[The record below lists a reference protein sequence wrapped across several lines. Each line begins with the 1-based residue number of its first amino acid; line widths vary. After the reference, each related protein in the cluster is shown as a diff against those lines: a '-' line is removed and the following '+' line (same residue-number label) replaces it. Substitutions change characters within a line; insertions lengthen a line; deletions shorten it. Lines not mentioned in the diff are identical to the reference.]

1 MGASASD
8 IRAGGAFVEVNA
20 DTTQAKKNLTGFGAA
35 LQDLKKGLGEESKFG
50 GLFKILAGTGAVAG
64 LALAGRLLSDMTGK
78 AVELTAEFQ
87 DGKKSA
93 GEVAEELWQSVP
105 ILGDI
110 RKAGVSIRELW
121 YGEAMGI
128 RKMTAEAERLNTA
141 VDDRRKLLLESN
153 KQWREQRDIIASMAG
168 DLQLIGKRGL
178 EAQVQTARN
187 SAADKERSLR
197 GSAFDDIERL
207 KAAAGKSPEAARD
220 LKKNIAQR
228 EGVLATQ
235 IAGNAITAQDQI
247 NKLYEEERKR
257 LRDANYER
265 EQGIA
270 DTKAQAAA
278 IDAQTSALGQLT
290 DTEKAHADRLRESAD
305 IEKEL
310 TESIS
315 KARFD
320 ALKDIEGLSTDD
332 FSSRD
337 KRLAQLEEEIQSYQD
352 LSDAKQRASGQS
364 AAAADLNAIFNPI
377 EDAFDS
383 ATTGGGIMGQLD
395 QMFGPIEDAY
405 DKLKDT
411 IWGGHISSFGTF
423 NGSMAGQGGG
433 VAVQK
438 LTDIAKYAML
448 QYQWTRRQV
457 GGPTFR

>member
-1 MGASASD
+1 
-8 IRAGGAFVEVNA
+8 
-20 DTTQAKKNLTGFGAA
+20 
-35 LQDLKKGLGEESKFG
+35 
-50 GLFKILAGTGAVAG
+50 
-64 LALAGRLLSDMTGK
+64 
-78 AVELTAEFQ
+78 
-87 DGKKSA
+87 
-93 GEVAEELWQSVP
+93 VP

-110 RKAGVSIRELW
+110 RKAGLNIRELW
-121 YGEAMGI
+121 DSEAI
-128 RKMTAEAERLNTA
+128 AIKKMTAEAERLNESTEA
-141 VDDRRKLLLESN
+141 RRKLLLESN
-153 KQWREQRDIIASMAG
+153 REWREQRDIIAGMAG
-168 DLQLIGKRGL
+168 DLQLLGKRGL
-178 EAQVQTARN
+178 ESQVQTARN
-187 SAADKERSLR
+187 SGADRERGFR
-197 GSAFDDIERL
+197 RSAFEDIEKL
-207 KAAAGKSPEAARD
+207 KEVAKSSPEAAKD
-220 LKKNIAQR
+220 LKKSIAQR
-228 EGVLATQ
+228 QATLATELSQ
-235 IAGNAITAQDQI
+235 NAISTQGQI
-247 NKLYEEERKR
+247 NALYEEERKR
-257 LRDANYER
+257 LRDANFER

-278 IDAQTSALGQLT
+278 IDAETSALGQLT

-332 FSSRD
+332 FASRD
-337 KRLAQLEEEIQSYQD
+337 KRLAQLEEEIKSYQD

-411 IWGGHISSFGTF
+411 IWGGHMSSFGTF